1 MTMLARMLA
10 RMKSGVILRAIL
22 LRFSSAGRLINCWIA
37 RTGETSVGLSQRVA
51 RKAVRSAAWA
61 PSRASEKGLDKN
73 VCSPT
78 KRQLTVHLNKNW
90 RESSK
95 ARER

>member
-1 MTMLARMLA
+1 MTMLPRMLP
-10 RMKSGVILRAIL
+10 RMKSGVIMRAIL
-22 LRFSSAGRLINCWIA
+22 LRSTSVGILINCWIA
-37 RTGETSVGLSQRVA
+37 RTGKTSVGLSQRVA